1 MNNIA
6 ADFGEDW
13 FDSPNVYKMLV
24 ENCRDDGKIVEL
36 GAWKGKSSAFL
47 VVEAYNKS
55 PKIEVHIVDTWGGN
69 PFDGSQDQSND
80 LYDKFISNMSLLAR
94 PYQAHTMTTN
104 EAAGLFKDES
114 LDAVFIDADHS
125 YEAVKTDIQNWMPKV
140 RKGGILAG
148 HDYNSAW
155 PGVIRAV
162 NEIFPEAQK
171 IDYCWLKQC

>member
-1 MNNIA
+1 M
-6 ADFGEDW
+6 
-13 FDSPNVYKMLV
+13 
-24 ENCRDDGKIVEL
+24 
-36 GAWKGKSSAFL
+36 
-47 VVEAYNKS
+47 VEAYNKS

-69 PFDGSQDQSND
+69 PFDGSEDQSTD
-80 LYDKFISNMSLLAR
+80 AYSKFTSNMSLLAR
-94 PYQAHTMTTN
+94 PYQAHRMTTN

-125 YEAVKTDIQNWMPKV
+125 YEAVKMDIENWMPKV

-155 PGVIRAV
+155 PGVIKAV

-171 IDYCWLKQC
+171 IDYCWVKQC

>member
-1 MNNIA
+1 MNHIV

-69 PFDGSQDQSND
+69 PFDGSQDQSTD
-80 LYDKFISNMSLLAR
+80 AYSKFTSNMSLLAR
-94 PYQAHTMTTN
+94 PYQAHRMTTN

-125 YEAVKTDIQNWMPKV
+125 YEAVKMDIENWMPKV

-155 PGVIRAV
+155 PGVIKAV

-171 IDYCWLKQC
+171 IDSCWLKQC

>member
-36 GAWKGKSSAFL
+36 GAWKGRSSAFL

-69 PFDGSQDQSND
+69 PFDGSEDQSDD
-80 LYDKFISNMSLLAR
+80 LYHKFISNMSLLAR
-94 PYQAHTMTTN
+94 PYQAHRMTTN

-125 YEAVKTDIQNWMPKV
+125 YEAVKMDIQNWMPKV

-171 IDYCWLKQC
+171 IDSCWLKQC

>member
-1 MNNIA
+1 
-6 ADFGEDW
+6 
-13 FDSPNVYKMLV
+13 MLV

-36 GAWKGKSSAFL
+36 GAWKGRSSAFL

-69 PFDGSQDQSND
+69 PFDGSEDQSTD
-80 LYDKFISNMSLLAR
+80 AYSKFISNMSLLAR
-94 PYQAHTMTTN
+94 PYQAYRMTTN
-104 EAAGLFKDES
+104 EAVGFFKDES

-125 YEAVKTDIQNWMPKV
+125 YEAVKMDIENWMPKV

-155 PGVIRAV
+155 PGVIKAV

-171 IDYCWLKQC
+171 IDYCWVKQC

>member
-1 MNNIA
+1 MNHIT
-6 ADFGEDW
+6 ADFEEDW
-13 FDSPNVYKMLV
+13 FNSPNVYKMLV

-36 GAWKGKSSAFL
+36 GAWKGRSSAFL

-55 PKIEVHIVDTWGGN
+55 SKIEVHIVDTWGGN
-69 PFDGSQDQSND
+69 PFDGSQDQSTD
-80 LYDKFISNMSLLAR
+80 LYHKFISNMSLLAR
-94 PYQAHTMTTN
+94 PYQAHRMTTN

-125 YEAVKTDIQNWMPKV
+125 YEAVKMDIQNWMPKV

-148 HDYNSAW
+148 HDYTFAW

-171 IDYCWLKQC
+171 IDYCWVKQC